1 MGYRR
6 LGGRRNR
13 GAAWQWGILGFIPGL
28 VCGLTVMLAV
38 MVEGTLPAYF
48 LPTPQPQIVQQVVH
62 VVMTATPAPIQQ
74 PVEPTPQALII
85 TATPRP
91 APQIPPTNVPIA
103 VQVQPTAFPT
113 SPPTSIPQPT
123 APTVSAVAD
132 VLMRLRSET
141 ATIPGGTFTM
151 GTNPVEVA
159 EAVRECQNS
168 GGTCLAQYA
177 QDSYP
182 EHEVRVEPF
191 LMEITEV
198 SFTQYV
204 AFLNL
209 LGANSHQS
217 ACPGFWCIQT
227 RNDSEDAPIVFNGS
241 SYSIN
246 VGLAQHPVY
255 GVNWHGARAYCEAV
269 GRRLPTEAE
278 WERAARADDGRIYPW
293 GNIWDNALANT
304 KWSRET
310 PSHFPVASPE
320 YEFGRSLYGLYHL
333 AGNVAEWVSDYYSE
347 TYYQQQAQLGLSV
360 DPTGPINGLEKVLR
374 GGSWNS
380 VPFFSR
386 AVHRQSSSEAEFH
399 RWVGFRCAED
409 APNPEATGSSDL
421 NPATL
426 GVDVPT
432 APAVDTAPGNS
443 QPTLPPPPES
453 ANTTG

>member
-1 MGYRR
+1 MGYRT

-13 GAAWQWGILGFIPGL
+13 AAAWQWGLLGFIPGL
-28 VCGLTVMLAV
+28 LCGLTVMIAV
-38 MVEGTLPAYF
+38 IAEGTLPAYF
-48 LPTPQPQIVQQVVH
+48 LPTPQPQVVQQVVH
-62 VVMTATPAPIQQ
+62 VVMTATPAPQQQ
-74 PVEPTPQALII
+74 PASQFIVV
-85 TATPRP
+85 TATPGSVVL
-91 APQIPPTNVPIA
+91 QPPTSEPVS
-103 VQVQPTAFPT
+103 VQVQPTTAPT
-113 SPPTSIPQPT
+113 LAPTALPQPT
-123 APTVSAVAD
+123 AAPADAVPDA
-132 VLMRLRSET
+132 LMRLRSE
-141 ATIPGGTFTM
+141 AVTIPGGSFIM
-151 GTNPVEVA
+151 GTNAAEVA
-159 EAVRECQNS
+159 EAVRACQRD

-182 EHEVRVEPF
+182 EHEVRLEPF
-191 LMEITEV
+191 LMETTEV

-209 LGANSHQS
+209 LGPNSHQS
-217 ACPGFWCIQT
+217 ACPGFWCVQT
-227 RNDSEDAPIVFNGS
+227 RNDSDDAPIVFNGS

-255 GVNWHGARAYCEAV
+255 GVNWHGAQAYCQAI
-269 GRRLPTEAE
+269 GRRLPSEAE
-278 WERAARADDGRIYPW
+278 WERAARAEDGRIYPW

-310 PSHFPVASPE
+310 PSHYPVASPE
-320 YEFGRSLYGLYHL
+320 YELGKSQYGLYHM

-360 DPTGPINGLEKVLR
+360 DPTGPLAGLEKVLR

-386 AVHRQSSSEAEFH
+386 AVHRQSAHESDFH

-409 APNPEATGSSDL
+409 APNPQGVGSADL

-426 GVDVPT
+426 GVE
-432 APAVDTAPGNS
+432 APAAPPQAGSALNA
-443 QPTLPPPPES
+443 QPTLPPPPNS
-453 ANTTG
+453 DSGG

>member
-1 MGYRR
+1 MGYRK

-13 GAAWQWGILGFIPGL
+13 GAAWQWGILGFLPGL
-28 VCGLTVMLAV
+28 VCGLTILLAV
-38 MVEGTLPAYF
+38 IAEGTIPAYF
-48 LPTPQPQIVQQVVH
+48 LPTPQPQVVQQIVH
-62 VVMTATPAPIQQ
+62 VVLTATPEPS
-74 PVEPTPQALII
+74 PPPLEPTPQVLII
-85 TATPRP
+85 TATPLP
-91 APQIPPTNVPIA
+91 AAQIQPTNAPIS
-103 VQVQPTAFPT
+103 VQVQPTAL
-113 SPPTSIPQPT
+113 PTSIPTSSPQP
-123 APTVSAVAD
+123 AIPTVNPVPEA
-132 VLMRLRSET
+132 LLRLRSDT
-141 ATIPGGTFTM
+141 ATIPGGSFIM
-151 GTNPVEVA
+151 GTNPAEVA
-159 EAVRECQNS
+159 AAVRECQNN

-209 LGANSHQS
+209 LGPNSHET

-227 RNDSEDAPIVFNGS
+227 RNDSESAPIVFNGS

-246 VGLAQHPVY
+246 TGLAQHPVY
-255 GVNWHGARAYCEAV
+255 GVNWHGARAYCEAA

-278 WERAARADDGRIYPW
+278 WERAARVEDSRIYPW

-374 GGSWNS
+374 GGSINS

-386 AVHRQSSSEAEFH
+386 AVHRQSAGESEF
-399 RWVGFRCAED
+399 RLWVGFRCAED
-409 APNPEATGSSDL
+409 APNPEAIGSSDL
-421 NPATL
+421 NPAAL
-426 GVDVPT
+426 GVDVPA
-432 APAVDTAPGNS
+432 APAIDNAPGNA
-443 QPTLPPPPES
+443 QPTLPPPPQP
-453 ANTTG
+453 ANSTG

>member
-1 MGYRR
+1 MGYRK

-13 GAAWQWGILGFIPGL
+13 GAAWQWGILGFLPGL
-28 VCGLTVMLAV
+28 VCGLTILLAV
-38 MVEGTLPAYF
+38 IAEGTIPAYF
-48 LPTPQPQIVQQVVH
+48 LPTPQPQVVQQIVH
-62 VVMTATPAPIQQ
+62 VVLTATPEPS
-74 PVEPTPQALII
+74 PPPLEPTPQVLII
-85 TATPRP
+85 TATPLP
-91 APQIPPTNVPIA
+91 AAQIQPTNAPIS
-103 VQVQPTAFPT
+103 VQVQPTAL
-113 SPPTSIPQPT
+113 PTSIPTSSPQP
-123 APTVSAVAD
+123 AIPTVNPVPEA
-132 VLMRLRSET
+132 LLRLRSDT
-141 ATIPGGTFTM
+141 ATIPGGSFIM
-151 GTNPVEVA
+151 GTNPAEVA
-159 EAVRECQNS
+159 AAVRECQNN

-209 LGANSHQS
+209 LGPNSHET

-227 RNDSEDAPIVFNGS
+227 RNDSESAPIVFNGS

-246 VGLAQHPVY
+246 TGLAQHPVY
-255 GVNWHGARAYCEAV
+255 GVNWHGARAYCEAA

-278 WERAARADDGRIYPW
+278 WERAARVEDSRIYPW

-304 KWSRET
+304 KRSRET

-374 GGSWNS
+374 GGSINS

-386 AVHRQSSSEAEFH
+386 AVHRQSAGESEF
-399 RWVGFRCAED
+399 RLWVGFRCAED

-421 NPATL
+421 NPAAL
-426 GVDVPT
+426 GVDVPA
-432 APAVDTAPGNS
+432 APAIDNAPGNA
-443 QPTLPPPPES
+443 QPTLPPPPQP
-453 ANTTG
+453 ANSTG